1 MRTFFQRLALFGLAV
16 FLLSM
21 PHAAVHVAGWTG
33 HDLARA
39 AEMPLMLLCALAC
52 CNGTV
57 RLRPAHAVLLAL
69 GGLLAGAS
77 VLAAPRSDMALREF
91 ALFVG
96 MAAIADCVAAQRDGG
111 LGVLRAAGAA
121 LALYAVATLLVAL
134 AAVLAAPAPSRMD
147 MFAGYD
153 NPRFLSHVLTPALP
167 IALALRLD
175 ARSGPAWRRLAD
187 VALWA
192 GAALVFIAAGRA
204 TMLAL
209 VAAAVTALVLVGR
222 RAGPVAGRLAAAL
235 AGGAVLFALLFVVVP
250 DLLHGQPAPA
260 ADYAVARL
268 GSDEARGYLWRT
280 SWAQILAAP
289 WLGIGPMHQAH
300 WPNLKAAHPHNI
312 ALQIAAEWGL
322 PMAALLAGTCGVAL
336 VALGRRLRRQATDA
350 PRAAQGLA
358 LGMGLVAVGAD
369 GMASGNFVMPMSQV
383 WIAVLAGLV
392 IGWWRQGAAHMP
404 GGPTPAG
411 RVSRAPAIGALV
423 LLVLV
428 FGPALMETRGLPQRM
443 VDQQAMHPTERIQ
456 PRFWSSGRF

>member
-1 MRTFFQRLALFGLAV
+1 MSTFFQRLTLGGLAI

-21 PHAAVHVAGWTG
+21 PHVAVHVAGWTG

-39 AEMPLMLLCALAC
+39 VELPLMLLCALAC
-52 CNGTV
+52 CTGTI
-57 RLRPAHAVLLAL
+57 RLRPAHAALLIA

-77 VLAAPRSDMALREF
+77 VLAAPRPDMAWREF

-96 MAAIADCVAAQRDGG
+96 MAAIAASVAAQRDRGF
-111 LGVLRAAGAA
+111 GVMKAAVAG
-121 LALYAVATLLVAL
+121 LALYGVATLLVAT
-134 AAVLAAPAPSRMD
+134 AAVLAGPAPSRMD

-175 ARSGPAWRRLAD
+175 PRSGPAWRRLAD

-209 VAAAVTALVLVGR
+209 IAGAVMALVLLGR
-222 RAGPVAGRLAAAL
+222 RAWPVVGRLGAAL
-235 AGGAVLFALLFVVVP
+235 AGGALLFVLMFVALP

-260 ADYAVARL
+260 ADYSAARL

-280 SWAQILAAP
+280 SVAQIQSAP
-289 WLGIGPMHQAH
+289 WLGVGPMHQAH
-300 WPNLKAAHPHNI
+300 LPNLKAAHPHNI
-312 ALQIAAEWGL
+312 ALQIATEWGL
-322 PMAALLAGTCGVAL
+322 PMAALLAGAGGVAL
-336 VALGRRLRRQATDA
+336 VALARRLRHQATD
-350 PRAAQGLA
+350 PLQIAQGMA
-358 LGMGLVAVGAD
+358 LGTGLVAVVVD

-383 WIAVLAGLV
+383 WIAVLVGLAL
-392 IGWWRQGAAHMP
+392 GWWRHGVVSNVAASTTT
-404 GGPTPAG
+404 GWA
-411 RVSRAPAIGALV
+411 SRGPAIAAF
-423 LLVLV
+423 LLLALV

-443 VDQQAMHPTERIQ
+443 VDQHAMHPTERIQ

>member
-1 MRTFFQRLALFGLAV
+1 MFQRLTFFGLAA

-21 PHAAVHVAGWTG
+21 PHVAVHVAGWTG

-39 AEMPLMLLCALAC
+39 AEMPMMLLCALAC
-52 CNGTV
+52 ATGPM
-57 RLRPAHAVLLAL
+57 RLRPTHTAWLAM

-77 VLAAPRSDMALREF
+77 VTLAPRPDMALREL

-96 MAAIADCVAAQRDGG
+96 MAVIAGCVAAQRDGG
-111 LGVLRAAGAA
+111 VGVLRAAAA
-121 LALYAVATLLVAL
+121 GLALYAVATLLVAV

-175 ARSGPAWRRLAD
+175 PGSTPAWRRLAD
-187 VALWA
+187 LALWA

-209 VAAAVTALVLVGR
+209 AAGTVMALMLLGR
-222 RAGPVAGRLAAAL
+222 RAWPAAGRLLTAL
-235 AGGAVLFALLFVVVP
+235 ACGALLFTLLFVVLP

-260 ADYAVARL
+260 ADYAAARL

-280 SWAQILAAP
+280 AWAQIQAAP

-300 WPNLKAAHPHNI
+300 LPNVKAAHSHNI
-312 ALQIAAEWGL
+312 VLQIAAEWGL
-322 PMAALLAGTCGVAL
+322 PMALLLAGAGGAAL
-336 VALGRRLRRQATDA
+336 VAFGRRLRRQAEDA
-350 PRAAQGLA
+350 PRARQGIA
-358 LGMGLVAVGAD
+358 LGVGLVAVGVD
-369 GMASGNFVMPMSQV
+369 SMASGNFVMPMSQV
-383 WIAVLAGLV
+383 WIAVLAGLAL
-392 IGWWRQGAAHMP
+392 GWWRQGAASADDVAASP
-404 GGPTPAG
+404 G
-411 RVSRAPAIGALV
+411 RVSRWPQILALG
-423 LLVLV
+423 LLVLAFV
-428 FGPALMETRGLPQRM
+428 PALRETRGLPQRM
-443 VDQQAMHPTERIQ
+443 VDQQALHPTERIQ